1 MGKNVMTE
9 VTSDLAIIDVHIL
22 NLNILASTIL
32 FLLLRYNKHFND
44 PKLKDVIT
52 IIAILFCFAGVMCA
66 IYAIIAAVVHRKK
79 NNVTISSVKELFSA
93 RGIMDEIPIVMSV
106 VLCIISLLLFYTV
119 IHSSLDM
126 IF

>member
-1 MGKNVMTE
+1 MTE

-22 NLNILASTIL
+22 NLNILAATIL

-79 NNVTISSVKELFSA
+79 NNVTISSVKELLSA

-106 VLCIISLLLFYTV
+106 VLLIISLLLFYTV
-119 IHSSLDM
+119 IRSSID
-126 IF
+126 IVF